1 MEYTV
6 AAVDE
11 ALGLLILV
19 ADHPGLGVTELAK
32 RSGNTKA
39 RAFRLLCTL
48 EQRGFVQRSGD
59 AATYR
64 LGHKSLLIGL
74 AAREQVSLVH
84 LAEKYMV
91 RLGERFNENVQVR
104 VRDGLHS
111 LCVARWETTHEL
123 RIRSDI
129 GHPRPLY
136 AGASGKVLLA
146 YAPEEIRQAVLSS
159 EMERFTPSTI
169 HQRSKLSQDLAK
181 IKAQGYSISIGEVV
195 PEVVAVAAPVWDS
208 AGIVNATLSI
218 AVPASRAPAEGLEL
232 LAQEVVKSAT
242 ELSREL
248 GYTQSHPLRNTAGEG
263 AEPSPSKR
271 TGKKHALS

>member
-39 RAFRLLCTL
+39 RAFRLLSTL
-48 EQRGFVQRSGD
+48 EQRAFVQRTGD
-59 AATYR
+59 PATYR
-64 LGHKSLLIGL
+64 LGHKSLLLGL

-84 LAEKYMV
+84 LAEKYMAQ
-91 RLGERFNENVQVR
+91 LGDRFNENVQVR

-111 LCVARWETTHEL
+111 LCVARWITTHEL
-123 RIRSDI
+123 RIRADI
-129 GHPRPLY
+129 GQPRPLH

-146 YAPEEIRQAVLSS
+146 YAPEEIRQAVLST
-159 EMERFTPSTI
+159 ELERFTSSTI
-169 HQRSKLSQDLAK
+169 LQRSKLAQELAK
-181 IKAQGYSISIGEVV
+181 VRAQGYAMSNSEVV
-195 PEVVAVAAPVWDS
+195 ADIVAVAAPVWDS
-208 AGIVNATLSI
+208 TGHANATLSI
-218 AVPASRAPAEGLEL
+218 AVPASRVPQGGMEAMAR
-232 LAQEVVKSAT
+232 EVVRSAI

-248 GYTQSHPLRNTAGEG
+248 GYAPGAATGSNTESA
-263 AEPSPSKR
+263 PRR
-271 TGKKHALS
+271 TPKKATAA

>member
-39 RAFRLLCTL
+39 RAFRLLSTL
-48 EQRGFVQRSGD
+48 EQRAFVQRTGD
-59 AATYR
+59 PATYR

-74 AAREQVSLVH
+74 AARDQVSLVH
-84 LAEKYMV
+84 LADKYMAQ
-91 RLGERFNENVQVR
+91 LGERFNENVQVR

-111 LCVARWETTHEL
+111 LCVARWITTHEL
-123 RIRSDI
+123 RIRVDI
-129 GHPRPLY
+129 GQPRPLH

-146 YAPEEIRQAVLSS
+146 YAPEEIRQAVLS
-159 EMERFTPSTI
+159 EDLERFTPSTI
-169 HQRSKLSQDLAK
+169 LQRSKLLQELNK
-181 IKAQGYSISIGEVV
+181 IKTQGYAMSSSEVV
-195 PEVVAVAAPVWDS
+195 ADVVAVAAPVWDS
-208 AGIVNATLSI
+208 SGSVSATLSI
-218 AVPASRAPAEGLEL
+218 AVPASRVPPGGMEAMAR
-232 LAQEVVKSAT
+232 EVVKSAM

-248 GYTQSHPLRNTAGEG
+248 GYMHGATAGGG
-263 AEPSPSKR
+263 AAPAPKR
-271 TGKKHALS
+271 TSKKATAS

>member
-84 LAEKYMV
+84 LAEKYMS

-129 GHPRPLY
+129 GQPRPLH

-146 YAPEEIRQAVLSS
+146 YAPEEIRQAVLSA

-169 HQRSKLSQDLAK
+169 HQRSKLSQDLAR
-181 IKAQGYSISIGEVV
+181 IKAQGYSVSNAEVV
-195 PEVVAVAAPVWDS
+195 PEIVAVAAPIWDS
-208 AGIVNATLSI
+208 AGQVSATLSI
-218 AVPASRAPAEGLEL
+218 AVPASRVPAEGMDMV
-232 LAQEVVKSAT
+232 AQEVVRSAG

-248 GYTQSHPLRNTAGEG
+248 GYAHAAPTRVAANETA
-263 AEPSPSKR
+263 AKKR
-271 TGKKHALS
+271 PAKKPVLG